1 MCWCFGGHLH
11 VFLLMFYLPM
21 GFPDG
26 SDGKESTWM
35 QETQVWSLGWEGPRS
50 REWLPTPVFLP
61 GELHGQRSLMG
72 YSPWGLKKS
81 DMTEWLTFWF
91 TLLYLPIV
99 IFVFCNETDF
109 FHDTIALWESL
120 NFPYLC
126 FFCSLFVENVCM
138 FVSVCACML
147 ERSNEGSAFTA
158 YILKKNVFWE
168 GIFLV
173 RLNIYKLNYRIIGFL
188 KCQVGLRKHH
198 YEQS

>member
-1 MCWCFGGHLH
+1 MAQMVKNPPECRRSRFDPW
-11 VFLLMFYLPM
+11 V
-21 GFPDG
+21 
-26 SDGKESTWM
+26 GK
-35 QETQVWSLGWEGPRS
+35 VPRR

-72 YSPWGLKKS
+72 YRPWGLKKS

-91 TLLYLPIV
+91 TLLYLPIA
-99 IFVFCNETDF
+99 IFVFCSETDF

-126 FFCSLFVENVCM
+126 FFCSLFLENVYI

-158 YILKKNVFWE
+158 YILKKMFFEKVFFWWDWTY
-168 GIFLV
+168 I
-173 RLNIYKLNYRIIGFL
+173 KSIIEF
-188 KCQVGLRKHH
+188 KA
-198 YEQS
+198 S